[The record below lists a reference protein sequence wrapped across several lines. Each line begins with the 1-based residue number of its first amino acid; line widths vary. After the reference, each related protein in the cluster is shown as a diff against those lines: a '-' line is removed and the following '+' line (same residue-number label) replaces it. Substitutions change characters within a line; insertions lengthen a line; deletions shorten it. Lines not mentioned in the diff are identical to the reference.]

1 MTDLTSRLR
10 VAPALAL
17 TLLATA
23 VSGCGAPS
31 NLVRGVRNPFG
42 YGLCGLIVIV
52 LDIVAL
58 VEVWKS
64 TRSDGDKLLWTIGIL
79 VFPVVGLI
87 AYYLIG
93 RK

>member
-1 MTDLTSRLR
+1 MSTLSARLR

-23 VSGCGAPS
+23 LSGCGPS
-31 NLVRGVRNPFG
+31 NLVRGIRSPFSFG
-42 YGLCGLIVIV
+42 ICGLIVVV

-64 TRSDGDKLLWTIGIL
+64 TRSDGDKLLWTIGIV
-79 VFPVVGLI
+79 VFPFVGLI